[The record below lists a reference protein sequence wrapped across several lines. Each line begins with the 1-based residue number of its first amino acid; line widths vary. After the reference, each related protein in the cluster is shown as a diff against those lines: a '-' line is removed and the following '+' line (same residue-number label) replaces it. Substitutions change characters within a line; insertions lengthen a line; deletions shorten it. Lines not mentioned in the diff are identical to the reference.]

1 MFAAL
6 NPVTALCLFVRQ
18 GDRGELVFS
27 WSFSVF
33 FFFFPFTSGGFDFSF
48 NFFVVV
54 LEAL

>member
-1 MFAAL
+1 MSAAL
-6 NPVTALCLFVRQ
+6 NPVTALYLFVRQ

-27 WSFSVF
+27 WSFSV